1 MPNPAS
7 KIADLLRQEDDFLV
21 SAHVNP
27 DGDAI
32 GSTAALGWILHSLGK
47 KFTLYNTSGLPQSF
61 DWVSLPAPLH
71 HELPTPLPAWSVVV
85 DCGAQNRVGT
95 ALDAALVPE
104 RTVNIDHH
112 ISNPGFG
119 ALNWVDIDYPAVG
132 AMIAEVARELGLALT
147 GPLGEAIYLAVAT
160 DTGFFTYGS
169 TKPKTLELAAELYRN
184 GIKPGEIN
192 PRIINQWTPQRLE
205 LLAEVLSTLELHL
218 NGEMGL
224 VVADLETQ
232 RRTGTN
238 TEDCDGMVNFVR
250 QLRGV
255 RVSAIL
261 REDEP
266 EYWKFSLRSNGDD
279 DIQGVAAL
287 LGGGGHKNAAGGN
300 LRGPL
305 DSVTQTLVQCVGQVL
320 EQMRK

>member
-1 MPNPAS
+1 MPTPAH
-7 KIADLLRQEDDFLV
+7 KIADLLREQDDFLV

-32 GSTAALGWILHSLGK
+32 GSTAALGWILQALGK
-47 KFTLYNTSGLPQSF
+47 RFTLYNASGLPRAF
-61 DWVSLPAPLH
+61 DWVQLPAPITT
-71 HELPTPLPAWSVVV
+71 ELPTPFPAWSLVV
-85 DCGAQNRVGT
+85 DCGAKNRVGT
-95 ALDAALVPE
+95 ALDAALIPE
-104 RTVNIDHH
+104 HTVNIDHH
-112 ISNPGFG
+112 ISNPEFG
-119 ALNWVDIDYPAVG
+119 TLNWVDIDYPAVG
-132 AMIAEVARELGLALT
+132 AMIAEIAHALDLELT
-147 GPLGEAIYLAVAT
+147 GPLGEAVYLAVAT

-169 TKPKTLELAAELYRN
+169 TKPKTLELAADLYRA
-184 GIKPGEIN
+184 GVKPGEIN
-192 PRIINQWTPQRLE
+192 PKIINQWTPQRLK
-205 LLAEVLSTLELHL
+205 LLSAVIATLELHL
-218 NGEMGL
+218 DGRMGL

-232 RRTGTN
+232 RRTGTS
-238 TEDCDGMVNFVR
+238 TEDCDGLVNFVR

-300 LRGPL
+300 LRGSL
-305 DSVTQTLVQCVGQVL
+305 EHVTRTLVDSIDQVL
-320 EQMRK
+320 QGLAE